1 MVDNTV
7 NDLDHVSPHGV
18 KASKKIRRYAA
29 DQMRRA
35 ADGMLNELL
44 SAVRDCQARGGDC
57 AGIRVCV
64 GDVCRSLSS
73 PISAADTGASASDAS
88 AP

>member
-1 MVDNTV
+1 MD
-7 NDLDHVSPHGV
+7 DMQLQPEPPGR
-18 KASKKIRRYAA
+18 KKIRRYAA

-35 ADGMLNELL
+35 ADGMLSELL
-44 SAVRDCQARGGDC
+44 TAVRQCQANGGDC

-64 GDVCRSLSS
+64 GNVCRSLSS
-73 PISAADTGASASDAS
+73 PISADGTGASATDTS